1 MFYEVAQQQEAL
13 RPQLDLGIAAAQGTA
28 PEIERKS
35 RKTIGFLADRLHRLA
50 PSPREIGSL
59 LWRRFQHLFRIFA
72 PRFQDIVAVAVRP
85 LLPRRAARSTETST
99 MASRSGNARAGL
111 AAMQRRND
119 REQLHQA
126 TSDYVAGRCDLV
138 GCGRYSESRRG
149 LRLERHSGR
158 YRDGAQTAGS
168 DLLPDD
174 GHRPVGR
181 LRSRKRHYQALSDR
195 WRSARRGPW
204 RVARRGGRGGESRDI
219 GKARTV
225 TAGGDR

>member
-1 MFYEVAQQQEAL
+1 
-13 RPQLDLGIAAAQGTA
+13 
-28 PEIERKS
+28 ERKS

-72 PRFQDIVAVAVRP
+72 PRFQDIVAVGVRL

-99 MASRSGNARAGL
+99 MASGSRNARAGL
-111 AAMQRRND
+111 AAMKGRND
-119 REQLHQA
+119 REQVHQA
-126 TSDYVAGRCDLV
+126 TSDYVAGCRDLV
-138 GCGRYSESRRG
+138 GRGRYSECRRG

-158 YRDGAQTAGS
+158 YRGRVQTAGS

-181 LRSRKRHYQALSDR
+181 LRSRAAITRRYPPDGVALDAAPGASVAAANRTILAKLAPSQRAAIDGAVRSALSAVPTAR
-195 WRSARRGPW
+195 QRRKGSRSA
-204 RVARRGGRGGESRDI
+204 
-219 GKARTV
+219 K
-225 TAGGDR
+225 

>member
-1 MFYEVAQQQEAL
+1 YQPSRIFCEVAQQQEAL

-35 RKTIGFLADRLHRLA
+35 RKTIGLLAGRLHRLA

-85 LLPRRAARSTETST
+85 LLPRRAARSTATST
-99 MASRSGNARAGL
+99 MASGPRSARAGV
-111 AAMQRRND
+111 AAMWRRND
-119 REQLHQA
+119 RERRHQA
-126 TSDYVAGRCDLV
+126 TSDLRAGWRSLV
-138 GCGRYSESRRG
+138 GRGRSSERRRG
-149 LRLERHSGR
+149 LRLERDSGR
-158 YRDGAQTAGS
+158 YRGGVQTAGS

-181 LRSRKRHYQALSDR
+181 
-195 WRSARRGPW
+195 
-204 RVARRGGRGGESRDI
+204 
-219 GKARTV
+219 
-225 TAGGDR
+225 